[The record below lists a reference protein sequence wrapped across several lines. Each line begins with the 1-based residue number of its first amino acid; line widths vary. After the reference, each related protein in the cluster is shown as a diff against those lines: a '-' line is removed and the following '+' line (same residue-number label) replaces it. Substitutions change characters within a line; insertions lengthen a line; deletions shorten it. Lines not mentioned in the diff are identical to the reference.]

1 MILTGCVEHTEME
14 LILLALVLAVFL
26 SISPVRTKTNN
37 VTGRPA
43 AIWRHVD
50 LDELRHS
57 RPFATVDPK
66 RLPRL
71 TTDETELV
79 NMPRS
84 VPTIELDNVETVTYK
99 NVKMTAI
106 ARGEL
111 LLLRIDEQ

>member
-1 MILTGCVEHTEME
+1 MILTGGLEHTEME
-14 LILLALVLAVFL
+14 LILLALVLAIFL
-26 SISPVRTKTNN
+26 SVSPVRTKTSS

-50 LDELRHS
+50 LDEIRHS
-57 RPFATVDPK
+57 RPFTSIDPNALQKLTVDEAE
-66 RLPRL
+66 RAHI
-71 TTDETELV
+71 
-79 NMPRS
+79 PRS
-84 VPTIELDNVETVTYK
+84 IPTIEQDNVETVTYK

>member
-1 MILTGCVEHTEME
+1 ME
-14 LILLALVLAVFL
+14 LILLALVLAIFL
-26 SISPVRTKTNN
+26 SISPVRTKTSN
-37 VTGRPA
+37 VTRRPA

-50 LDELRHS
+50 LDELRHA
-57 RPFATVDPK
+57 RPFTTIDPK
-66 RLPRL
+66 RPTKL
-71 TTDETELV
+71 TADETERL
-79 NMPRS
+79 NTPRS